1 MRLVPKLTLAF
12 VVGMSMILTG
22 NAYFRVKRELAFFES
37 DHVLADQLIARA
49 LAPAVAAIWKAEGP
63 ENAMALVAQANV
75 ASRLRVR
82 WKPAGEGSV
91 PPAPNG
97 NPSTHTVADAQG
109 EISRSTV
116 VPLSADATAMGGL
129 EVSESVAA
137 ERAYV
142 RKTITDTVVTALTLG
157 GVCTVLAMILS
168 VWFVGR
174 PVEGLTEKAR
184 RVGRGDFSSPLHLPG
199 RDEFAELARE
209 MNAMCDR
216 LGQTLRQLRH
226 ADRLAT
232 VGKLASGLAHE
243 LGTPLNVI
251 SARAEMI
258 ASGETSQAE
267 IADYSRVIVEAS
279 DRLAGIVR
287 QLLEFARPR
296 DLRKARQDLRQLAH
310 QTLHLLAPLA
320 AKKNVDLRLK
330 GSDAPIEAEVD
341 AGLFQQVLTNL
352 VMNAI
357 QAMAKPGEVEV
368 DLAVE
373 LVRPPSEHGG
383 PETRY
388 LRVTVRD
395 AGVGMTSEQMQHIF
409 EPFYTTKAV
418 GDGTGLGLS
427 VAYGIVRD
435 HGGWIAVESEPSKGS
450 EFSMYLPR
458 GNGR

>member
-12 VVGMSMILTG
+12 VAGMSLILTG

-37 DHVLADQLIARA
+37 DHVLADQLVARA
-49 LAPAVAAIWKAEGP
+49 LAPAVAAIWKAEGRDS
-63 ENAMALVAQANV
+63 AMALIAQANA

-82 WKPAGEGSV
+82 WKPAEEGAPRLASDAN
-91 PPAPNG
+91 PA
-97 NPSTHTVADAQG
+97 THTVADARG
-109 EISRSTV
+109 EVSRSTI
-116 VPLSADATAMGGL
+116 VPVSIDANVGGGL
-129 EVSESVAA
+129 EVSESVAS

-142 RKTITDTVVTALTLG
+142 QKTITDTVVTALMLG
-157 GVCTVLAMILS
+157 AVCTALAMVLS

-174 PVEGLTEKAR
+174 PVESLSGKAR
-184 RVGRGDFSSPLHLPG
+184 RVGQGDFSSPLHLRG
-199 RDEFAELARE
+199 RDEFSELARE

-258 ASGETSQAE
+258 ASGETSESE

-279 DRLAGIVR
+279 ERLAGIVR

-296 DLRKARQDLRQLAH
+296 DLRKARQNLSELAN
-310 QTLHLLAPLA
+310 QTLHLLTPLA
-320 AKKNVDLRLK
+320 AKKNVTLRLK
-330 GSDAPIEAEVD
+330 GVDAPVEADVD

-357 QAMAKPGEVEV
+357 QAMATPGDVEV
-368 DLAVE
+368 GTAVE
-373 LVRPPSEHGG
+373 LARPPAEHGG
-383 PETRY
+383 EEASY

-395 AGVGMTSEQMQHIF
+395 AGIGMTPEQMQHIF

-435 HGGWIAVESEPSKGS
+435 HGGWITVESEPHKGS

-458 GNGR
+458 GNEL

>member
-12 VVGMSMILTG
+12 VAGMSLILTG

-37 DHVLADQLIARA
+37 DHVLADQLVARA
-49 LAPAVAAIWKAEGP
+49 LAPAVAAIWKAEGRDS
-63 ENAMALVAQANV
+63 AMALIAQANA

-82 WKPAGEGSV
+82 WKPAEEGA
-91 PPAPNG
+91 PPLASDA
-97 NPSTHTVADAQG
+97 NPATHTVADAQG
-109 EISRSTV
+109 EVSRSTI
-116 VPLSADATAMGGL
+116 VPVSIDANTGGGL
-129 EVSESVAA
+129 EVSESVAS

-142 RKTITDTVVTALTLG
+142 QKTITDTVVTALMLG
-157 GVCTVLAMILS
+157 AVCTALAMVLS

-174 PVEGLTEKAR
+174 PVESLSGKAR
-184 RVGRGDFSSPLHLPG
+184 RVGQGDFSSPLHLPG
-199 RDEFAELARE
+199 RDEFSELARE

-258 ASGETSQAE
+258 ASGETSEAE
-267 IADYSRVIVEAS
+267 VADYSRVIVEAS
-279 DRLAGIVR
+279 ERLAGIVR

-296 DLRKARQDLRQLAH
+296 DLRKARQNLRELAS
-310 QTLHLLAPLA
+310 QTLHLLTPLA
-320 AKKNVDLRLK
+320 AKKNVTLGLK
-330 GSDAPIEAEVD
+330 GPDAPVEADVD

-357 QAMAKPGEVEV
+357 QAMAKPGNIEVGT
-368 DLAVE
+368 AVE
-373 LVRPPSEHGG
+373 LVRPPAEHGG
-383 PETRY
+383 QEASY
-388 LRVTVRD
+388 LRVTVHD
-395 AGVGMTSEQMQHIF
+395 AGIGMTPEQMQHIF

-435 HGGWIAVESEPSKGS
+435 HGGWITVESEPHKGS

-458 GNGR
+458 GSEA

>member
-12 VVGMSMILTG
+12 VVGMSLILTG

-37 DHVLADQLIARA
+37 DHVVADQLVAKA
-49 LAPAVAAIWKAEGP
+49 LGPAVAAVWRSEGRDR
-63 ENAMALVAQANV
+63 AMAFIAQLNA

-82 WKPAGEGSV
+82 WRNADEGDSPPTTDPNPA
-91 PPAPNG
+91 
-97 NPSTHTVADAQG
+97 TYTVADARG
-109 EISRSTV
+109 EVSRSTF
-116 VPLSADATAMGGL
+116 VPIHIDGDTAGGL
-129 EVSESVAA
+129 EVSESVAS

-142 RKTITDTVVTALTLG
+142 RKTITDTIVTALTLG
-157 GVCTVLAMILS
+157 AVCTALAMILS

-184 RVGRGDFSSPLHLPG
+184 RVGQGDFSSPLHLPG

-209 MNAMCDR
+209 MNSMCDR

-226 ADRLAT
+226 ADRLTT

-258 ASGETSQAE
+258 ASGETNAAE
-267 IADYSRVIVEAS
+267 IADYSRVIVEAA
-279 DRLAGIVR
+279 DRLAAIVR

-296 DLRKARQDLRQLAH
+296 DLRKAQQDLRQLID
-310 QTLHLLAPLA
+310 QTLHLLTPLA
-320 AKKNVDLRLK
+320 AKKDVTLRSVGHDLQA
-330 GSDAPIEAEVD
+330 DADVD

-357 QAMAKPGEVEV
+357 QAMAKPGDVRIEIS
-368 DLAVE
+368 VE
-373 LVRPPSEHGG
+373 LARPPPDHGG

-388 LRVTVRD
+388 LRVTVQD
-395 AGVGMTSEQMQHIF
+395 TGIGMTAEQTQHVF
-409 EPFYTTKAV
+409 EPFYTTKSV

-435 HGGWIAVESEPSKGS
+435 HGGWISVDSEPGKGS
-450 EFSMYLPR
+450 EFSVYLPR
-458 GNGR
+458 GKGR